1 VFSTLHT
8 NDAASAFTR
17 LGDMGVE
24 PFLVS
29 STVEGIMAQRLVR
42 RLCKHCR
49 RAIDLEAARPKL
61 AADLL
66 PHLNEDTTIY
76 EAVGCRECRSTGYS
90 GRMGIY
96 ELLVV
101 DDEIR
106 NQANERIPSNVLK
119 RMAIDKGMTTLRQ
132 DGWNKVVQGV
142 TTIDEVLRVTK
153 ED

>member
-1 VFSTLHT
+1 
-8 NDAASAFTR
+8 
-17 LGDMGVE
+17 
-24 PFLVS
+24 
-29 STVEGIMAQRLVR
+29 
-42 RLCKHCR
+42 
-49 RAIDLEAARPKL
+49 
-61 AADLL
+61 
-66 PHLNEDTTIY
+66 
-76 EAVGCRECRSTGYS
+76 
-90 GRMGIY
+90 MGIY